1 MLGGGGT
8 RSVFRRASRAKENFT
23 VYFLWKGEHYD
34 IQTRHINLFLFLRMI
49 IIWVSFLEN
58 YHDCLND
65 AKAATAL
72 QPSYLKAI
80 IRGENEYQLK
90 I

>member
-1 MLGGGGT
+1 MT
-8 RSVFRRASRAKENFT
+8 
-23 VYFLWKGEHYD
+23 
-34 IQTRHINLFLFLRMI
+34 INLTTPDLVTFYEFYALKIDHSLYLNHF
-49 IIWVSFLEN
+49 EN

-65 AKAATAL
+65 VKAATAL

-80 IRGENEYQLK
+80 IRGKSESHLK

>member
-1 MLGGGGT
+1 MG
-8 RSVFRRASRAKENFT
+8 KK
-23 VYFLWKGEHYD
+23 VYFSTKGARNF
-34 IQTRHINLFLFLRMI
+34 ILI
-49 IIWVSFLEN
+49 ILLTNDYHMGIFSEN

-65 AKAATAL
+65 VKAATAL

-80 IRGENEYQLK
+80 IRGENESHLK